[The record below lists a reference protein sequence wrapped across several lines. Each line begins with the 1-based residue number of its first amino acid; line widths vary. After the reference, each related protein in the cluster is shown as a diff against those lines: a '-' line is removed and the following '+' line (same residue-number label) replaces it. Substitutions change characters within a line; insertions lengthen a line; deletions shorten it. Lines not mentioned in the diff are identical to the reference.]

1 MKIIFFFQLK
11 KLNYFF
17 SEEKKVKKLPS
28 LFSENGNN
36 FLYLLLRP
44 KNRKNMSHINQEQ
57 RYTIQ
62 VLLEQNFSKDYI
74 ASLIGKDKTSIYR
87 ELKRNS
93 DKRNS
98 KYTAD
103 LATKK
108 CKDRHKNKNK
118 KIHFTEEIKQKV
130 EEKIKEDYSPEQITG
145 YFKKEGIACVSHERI
160 YQHIWQDKKKKGVL
174 HTHLRTKGKKYR
186 KRGAS
191 KDKRGQIIGRV
202 DIENRP
208 EIVEEKTRFGD
219 FEIDLVIG
227 KNHKK
232 AILTANDRATGFT
245 KIALLES
252 KSAEEVKEKTIEI
265 LKNWKPFLQTITSDN
280 GKEFAKHQEISKELE
295 VDYYFA
301 KPYHSWERGANE
313 NYNGLL
319 RQYFPKDY
327 DFNLITEKELKYV
340 EEKLNNRPRKKFGY
354 LSPNEVYLQT
364 INNNGKVAFMT

>member
-1 MKIIFFFQLK
+1 
-11 KLNYFF
+11 
-17 SEEKKVKKLPS
+17 
-28 LFSENGNN
+28 
-36 FLYLLLRP
+36 
-44 KNRKNMSHINQEQ
+44 MSHINQEQ

-62 VLLEQNFSKDYI
+62 VLLEQDFSKSDI
-74 ASLIGKDKTSIYR
+74 ATVIGKNKTSIYR

-108 CKDRHKNKNK
+108 CKERHKNKNK
-118 KIHFTEEIKQKV
+118 KNHFTDEIKQKV

-160 YQHIWQDKKKKGVL
+160 YQHIWQDKKKKGNL
-174 HTHLRTKGKKYR
+174 YTHLRTQGKKYR

-208 EIVEEKTRFGD
+208 KIVEEKIRFGD

-265 LKNWKPFLQTITSDN
+265 LKNWKPFLETITSDN
-280 GKEFAKHQEISKELE
+280 GKEFAKHLEISKELE

-327 DFNLITEKELKYV
+327 DFNLITEKKLKYV
-340 EEKLNNRPRKKFGY
+340 EKKLNNRPRKKFGY
-354 LSPNEVYLQT
+354 LTPNEVYLQT
-364 INNNGKVAFMT
+364 INNNGKVAFIT